1 MSGHRLTF
9 TLGLLLFGLVLAPPA
24 TARQV
29 PFGTGVDFAGTYDGA
44 SAILALDLT
53 RDGISDLAVASEITG
68 DVKVRLAIGG
78 GTFAS
83 ATAASGLD
91 SPFAL
96 AYGDLDLDGDLDI
109 LVGQYDNIPL
119 PGAPPFPPEDA
130 ELLWLRNPKIGPV
143 GWASFGISYLTTA
156 GVRGVAM
163 ADFDGDG
170 DVDIAYATEGTGGG
184 FSWSANDGTPEDTGW
199 TSYSIDSRPGGRPFG
214 IAAADVDGDGDIDLL
229 GTDALSDA
237 VFWYEN
243 DGTPDA
249 GWVRHTVESNLTGAI
264 TVAAGDVDGDGVLDV
279 IAGGNVA
286 DEVRW
291 YERSGASWTAH
302 SAGTSLNAVRSVFPC
317 DLDLD
322 GDLDVLTGIEGGDQV
337 RWLEN
342 SAGTGISWTHRV
354 VETGIDGVVGAVAG
368 DLDGDGD
375 PDLAAVAW
383 TGDRFLW
390 WESQLTHRRFVD
402 GAAQDV
408 RSGVGDPRALE
419 VADLNGD
426 GFLDVVSA
434 QWDSDEIVAYLSLD
448 GTGYLFWE
456 NVVAT
461 GFDAARD
468 VDVADVNGDGR
479 LDVLGTAV
487 VDDDVVWWQN
497 NGGAL
502 PTWTAHTVSASLNGA
517 HRVEAFDYDRDGDM
531 DLVTAAYD
539 GDRVDLWENTN
550 GIGTAWTQHL
560 LAAANGPFDLV
571 IDDFN
576 LDGKLD
582 VAATAYDE
590 DEVHVYLNSSG
601 IGGLWVDVTAKSGA
615 DGVRGIDAA
624 DMDGDGDVDLV
635 FVQRLNDN
643 IFWYANNGTGT
654 VWAGHTVGTGAL
666 VDGAAVR
673 AVDLDGDGDQD
684 VVGTSQSDGDVTVWL
699 NGGDGTSWTRLNV
712 EQSIDTPW
720 DVVVGDVNGD
730 AKEDLVVAAGGAA
743 NRIVW
748 YPDVGDQVSDLA
760 EMWAPGTIPN
770 GGSAVLFHPVV
781 SHNGRAGYDPDG
793 ELAQMRLDITDTA
806 GTPLTTAQANAV
818 IDEIQLWQ
826 DTDRDA
832 TLTGADT
839 LVGSDSTLTS
849 SGGRVTLTLT
859 DGAAAAS
866 IEPGVTWGY
875 FVVLSATANAS
886 SQVPNQLR
894 ITSPAECWTVQDR
907 DHDLA
912 LQVETRSAVATKAIA
927 FGAFGGQLL
936 SDAFERG
943 TTSAWSYAAP

>member
-1 MSGHRLTF
+1 MSGHRLPF

-29 PFGTGVDFAGTYDGA
+29 PFGAAVDFVGPFDGA
-44 SAILALDLT
+44 SAVLALDLN
-53 RDGISDLAVASEITG
+53 RDGISDLAVASEIAG
-68 DVKVRLAIGG
+68 DVKVRYAMGG
-78 GTFAS
+78 GSFAV

-91 SPFAL
+91 SPYAL
-96 AYGDLDLDGDLDI
+96 AYGDLDLDGDVDI

-119 PGAPPFPPEDA
+119 PGAPPFPPEEA
-130 ELLWLRNPKIGPV
+130 ELLFLRNPKVGGG
-143 GWASFGISYLTTA
+143 GWAAFGISYLTNA
-156 GVRGVAM
+156 GVRGVVL

-170 DVDIAYATEGTGGG
+170 DLDIADATEGTGGG
-184 FSWSANDGTPEDTGW
+184 FSWMANDGTPEDGGW
-199 TSYSIDSRPGGRPFG
+199 LGYSIDLRAGGRPFG
-214 IAAADVDGDGDIDLL
+214 IAAADVDSDGDIDLL
-229 GTDALSDA
+229 GTDVLSDA

-249 GWVRHTVESNLTGAI
+249 GWIRHTVASTLTGAI
-264 TVAAGDVDGDGVLDV
+264 SVAGGDVDGDGDLDV
-279 IAGGNVA
+279 IAAGHTA
-286 DEVRW
+286 DETYW
-291 YERSGASWTAH
+291 YEQSGATWTAH
-302 SAGTSLNAVRSVFPC
+302 LAGSSVNGVRSVFPV

-322 GDLDVLTGIEGGDQV
+322 GDLDIVTGVELGNQV

-342 SAGTGISWTHRV
+342 SAGTGISWTQRV
-354 VETGIDGVVGAVAG
+354 VETGIVGVVGAVAG
-368 DLDGDGD
+368 DFDGDGD

-383 TGDRFLW
+383 DSDRFLW
-390 WESQLTHRRFVD
+390 WESQLTHRRFID

-434 QWDSDEIVAYLSLD
+434 QWDTDEIVAYLSLD
-448 GTGYLFWE
+448 GSGYLFWD
-456 NVVAT
+456 NSVAT

-468 VDVADVNGDGR
+468 VEVADVNGDGR
-479 LDVLGTAV
+479 LDVLGAAV
-487 VDDDVVWWQN
+487 VGDDIRWWEN

-502 PTWTAHTVSASLNGA
+502 PTWTAHVVSGSLNGA

-582 VAATAYDE
+582 VAATVYDE
-590 DEVHVYLNSSG
+590 DEVHVYLNSAG
-601 IGGLWVDVTAKSGA
+601 IGGLWIDVTAKSTANGP
-615 DGVRGIDAA
+615 RGIDAA
-624 DMDGDGDVDLV
+624 DMDGDGDIDLV
-635 FVQRLNDN
+635 FVQRLNN
-643 IFWYANNGTGT
+643 EIFWYANNGSGT
-654 VWAGHTVGTGAL
+654 AWGGHTVGTGAL
-666 VDGAAVR
+666 NDGAAAR
-673 AVDLDGDGDQD
+673 AADLDNDGDQD
-684 VVGTSQSDGDVTVWL
+684 VVGTSQADGDVTVWL
-699 NGGDGTSWTRLNV
+699 NGGDGTTWVRQHV
-712 EQSIDTPW
+712 DQAIDSPW

-730 AKEDLVVAAGGAA
+730 AKADLVVAAGGTA

-760 EMWAPGTIPN
+760 EMWAPGNIAN

-781 SHNGRAGYDPDG
+781 SQHGRAGYDPDG

-832 TLTGADT
+832 TLTAADT

-859 DGAAAAS
+859 DGAAAAA
-866 IEPGVTWGY
+866 IAPGVSWGY
-875 FVVLSATANAS
+875 FIVLSATANAS